1 MRSKRNNGRVGADT
15 SNVNN
20 DYELTILIHDT
31 TVCHD
36 GVRLSGE
43 HFVLRLLITG
53 GPFRAIVFRLQAEVC
68 SRWQEGRGFLL

>member
-15 SNVNN
+15 NNINN

-31 TVCHD
+31 SVCHD

-43 HFVLRLLITG
+43 HDVFKPLKTAD
-53 GPFRAIVFRLQAEVC
+53 PFRANVFRFQAEVC
-68 SRWQEGRGFLL
+68 S